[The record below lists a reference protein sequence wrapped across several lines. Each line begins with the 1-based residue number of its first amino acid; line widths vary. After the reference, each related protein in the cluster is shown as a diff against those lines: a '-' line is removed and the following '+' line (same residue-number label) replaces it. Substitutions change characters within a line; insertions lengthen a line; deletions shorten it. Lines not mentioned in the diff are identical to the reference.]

1 MCIRDRLTGQLPHNN
16 GMMGLAHRGF
26 ALRRPEQHLAQ
37 FLGRNGM
44 ETALCGI
51 QHEGADV
58 TALGYGQVLAQGAHS
73 DAERA
78 QEAVRFLSAR
88 TADSAPFFLSVGF
101 SESHRAYAKHS
112 DINPDFVQVPPCLP
126 DTAETRADMADY
138 MTSVRE
144 VDRCMGLVL
153 DALRDSGLW
162 EDTILLLT
170 TDHGIAFPHMK
181 CNLYDTGTGV
191 TLCIK
196 PAGNWCTPRAL
207 DALVSQLDVFPT
219 LCDLLHLEKPD
230 WLQGT
235 SLLPLLLGE
244 KEEVRGEL
252 VTEVTYHAAYEP
264 LRALRTQRYTYIRRF
279 DEEFCRPVLPNID
292 ASPS

>member
-1 MCIRDRLTGQLPHNN
+1 MNLLYLHTHDMGRFNAIYGYAIPTPNMLRAAQACAVFRNAHCACPTCSPSRAAMLTGQLPHNN

-37 FLGRNGM
+37 FLGRKGM

-51 QHEGADV
+51 QHEAADV

-170 TDHGIAFPHMK
+170 TD
-181 CNLYDTGTGV
+181 
-191 TLCIK
+191 
-196 PAGNWCTPRAL
+196 
-207 DALVSQLDVFPT
+207 PT
-219 LCDLLHLEKPD
+219 
-230 WLQGT
+230 T
-235 SLLPLLLGE
+235 
-244 KEEVRGEL
+244 
-252 VTEVTYHAAYEP
+252 
-264 LRALRTQRYTYIRRF
+264 
-279 DEEFCRPVLPNID
+279 
-292 ASPS
+292 ASPSRT